1 MDFGEKKIFL
11 RAEIYTSFE
20 SGISGKYKEMG
31 EISSVR
37 KSGHLGH

>member
-1 MDFGEKKIFL
+1 MDFGEKRIYL
-11 RAEIYTSFE
+11 RAKVYASFE
-20 SGISGKYKEMG
+20 SGIIRKYKEMG